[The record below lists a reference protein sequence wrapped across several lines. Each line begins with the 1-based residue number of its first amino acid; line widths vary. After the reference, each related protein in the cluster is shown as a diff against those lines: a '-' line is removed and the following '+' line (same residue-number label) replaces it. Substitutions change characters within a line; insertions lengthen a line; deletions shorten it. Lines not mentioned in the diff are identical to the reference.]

1 MTYNVLIS
9 TTELASHLDDPEWA
23 ILDCR
28 YSLADAEVG
37 RRNYLQAHIP
47 GAIYAHL
54 SEDLSGTKIPG
65 LTGRHPLP
73 NPEEA
78 ASRFSAWGIDPGV
91 QVVAYDDV
99 GGVLAAGRAW
109 WMLRWL
115 GHPQA
120 AVLDG
125 GWQKWLA
132 EGRPTGGGIEARLR
146 RRFVPAPNPEMLVNL
161 EEVEALRL
169 DSSWRLFDARA
180 AERYHGKNE
189 TIDPVAGHI
198 PGALSAPYFDNLNPD
213 LTFRSPEE
221 LHQHYQALLG
231 DVEAERAV
239 FYCGSGVTSTH
250 NILALLYAGL
260 GEARLYA
267 GSWSEWICDPHMQ
280 VAID

>member
-1 MTYNVLIS
+1 MTYNTLVS
-9 TTELASHLDDPEWA
+9 TTELAQHLDDAGWA

-28 YSLADAEVG
+28 YSLADTEFG
-37 RRNYLQAHIP
+37 RRNYLQAHIT

-54 SEDLSGTKIPG
+54 SEDLAGPKTPG
-65 LTGRHPLP
+65 VTGRHPLP
-73 NPEEA
+73 SPEEA
-78 ASRFSAWGIDPGV
+78 AKRFSAWGIDPRV

-99 GGVLAAGRAW
+99 GGALAAGRAW

-115 GHPQA
+115 GHLQA

-132 EGRPTGGGIEARLR
+132 EGRPRRDGVEARPR

-161 EEVEALRL
+161 GEVEALRL
-169 DSSWRLFDARA
+169 DPDWRVFDARA

-213 LTFRSPEE
+213 QTFRSPEE
-221 LHQHYQALLG
+221 LRQHYQALLG
-231 DVEAERAV
+231 EKPAAQAV

-250 NILALLYAGL
+250 NILAMLYAEL

-267 GSWSEWICDPHMQ
+267 GSWSEWICDPHRP
-280 VAID
+280 VVID